1 VDLRDDKP
9 ADKQNDDNDD
19 NFGTYP
25 KKVLP
30 DVVEDEYKEYSEG
43 QHIVRPHANLYQWW
57 SA

>member
-1 VDLRDDKP
+1 MDLRDDKP

-30 DVVEDEYKEYSEG
+30 DIVEDEYKEYSEG
-43 QHIVRPHANLYQWW
+43 QHIVRPPANLY
-57 SA
+57 